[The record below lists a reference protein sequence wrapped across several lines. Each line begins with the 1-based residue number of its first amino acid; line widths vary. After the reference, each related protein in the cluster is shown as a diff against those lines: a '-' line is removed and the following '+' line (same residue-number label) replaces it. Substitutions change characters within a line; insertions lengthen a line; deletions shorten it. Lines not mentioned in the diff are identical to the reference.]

1 MSFNLSALL
10 KKPQRSKFQTPY
22 KTPSEPRTTSS
33 TSSPFK
39 LPALSLSFSSS
50 SKKRPSFSPSPS
62 PRVGEDSQSPAK
74 KQAREA
80 AAAVKGHEVEEERGE
95 RLGAVGEDPEK
106 PNFPSIF
113 EVQESSNLLSE
124 DGSQE
129 VESAQTPA
137 RDGEGAQYSSQP
149 PLSPGETAT
158 PASPGVEVTPLQIG
172 ESRQSGDTTHV
183 SETPSP
189 RLASDLSCDVIE
201 TSLPYSPGG
210 ANFNLE
216 LDDSVDN
223 FEFKPPQSETV
234 NHCDDLDLEDFPD
247 DCEEDYLPEEQPQPQ
262 PGPSSVVSCKM
273 LTCFMFP
280 SHSMLFSLMSS
291 LDTRPS
297 QRPGRPQC

>member
-22 KTPSEPRTTSS
+22 KTPSEPRTTAS

-62 PRVGEDSQSPAK
+62 PSLRVGEDSQSPAK

-80 AAAVKGHEVEEERGE
+80 AAVVKGHEVEEERGE

-106 PNFPSIF
+106 PNFPPIF

-137 RDGEGAQYSSQP
+137 RDGEGAQYSSRP
-149 PLSPGETAT
+149 PL
-158 PASPGVEVTPLQIG
+158 SPGVEVTPLQIG

-189 RLASDLSCDVIE
+189 RLTSDLSSDVIE

-273 LTCFMFP
+273 LTC
-280 SHSMLFSLMSS
+280 STESA
-291 LDTRPS
+291 
-297 QRPGRPQC
+297 

>member
-50 SKKRPSFSPSPS
+50 SKKRPSFSPSP
-62 PRVGEDSQSPAK
+62 RVGEDSQSPAK
-74 KQAREA
+74 RQAREA

-95 RLGAVGEDPEK
+95 RLGAFGKDPEK
-106 PNFPSIF
+106 PNIPSIF

-149 PLSPGETAT
+149 PLSPG
-158 PASPGVEVTPLQIG
+158 VEVTPLQTG

-201 TSLPYSPGG
+201 TSLHYSPGG

-273 LTCFMFP
+273 LTCSFTFP
-280 SHSMLFSLMSS
+280 SHSIIFSLMSS